1 MTMMPDLPLSE
12 EKPSRTLLGVLVDV
26 SHSMSNNW
34 HNKDGKELPRIEV
47 IRDTL
52 NRKLKE
58 EQMRRRT
65 QQHHLDNIDI
75 FCLGMGFRFPM
86 YIEHDILTCEQEQPL
101 KKQEKTMLID
111 LICDLL
117 ALCEILPSE
126 EKLEDFKERLN
137 RKWQQC
143 TKGILDQ
150 SVIVEDV
157 YADLSDY
164 VRAALHDTAMQKLQR
179 SLRYKLSHRKLPRA
193 FGWASRLLEEYAKS
207 MQEKI
212 TTTAQRAAN
221 QYTDDVFRKTTND
234 FNNNAEKYAAIIQG
248 YLDTFVQSYTASTL
262 QAFTLGFTPT
272 EIVDDLDEKQALLLA
287 ERIYAKLDAEVR
299 NHIALTIKL
308 HQEKL
313 LSAKRSI
320 SASLDKKELNRLTKR
335 FVQKYGWDILKPL
348 IEHTVYNMVSQHFE
362 SQAKK
367 SFPHWIRLAS
377 SREVVRPLTAVA
389 TMLPT
394 IIEEHIYSEEVMFG
408 ATPLRQAI
416 DRAAIRLI
424 DEAYKDHKKVLL
436 IISDGEFREEAE
448 VMVSANLLK
457 RRGVT
462 IISCLIH
469 DRNLL
474 SRIVK
479 GPGKD
484 WPSGAKRMIDLA
496 SEIPE
501 QIGLPDDP
509 DQRRLARSLTGKK
522 LCYQINRSKILD
534 AVIDNV
540 FEENPA
546 LGSDTPQIAGPKK
559 RKKRSPGVKNAAN

>member
-1 MTMMPDLPLSE
+1 
-12 EKPSRTLLGVLVDV
+12 
-26 SHSMSNNW
+26 MSKNW
-34 HNKDGKELPRIEV
+34 HNTDGKELPRIEV
-47 IRDTL
+47 VRDTL

-58 EQMRRRT
+58 EQLRRRT
-65 QQHHLDNIDI
+65 LQHNVENIDV

-86 YIEHDILTCEQEQPL
+86 YIEHDILMCEQEQPL
-101 KKQEKTMLID
+101 KKQEKIMLID

-117 ALCEILPSE
+117 ALGEILPNE

-137 RKWQQC
+137 QKWQQC
-143 TKGILDQ
+143 TKEVLNQ
-150 SVIVEDV
+150 SVIVENV
-157 YADLSDY
+157 YADLVEY
-164 VRAALHDTAMQKLQR
+164 AHAALYDTAMQKHQR
-179 SLRYKLSHRKLPRA
+179 SLRYQLSRRRLPRG
-193 FGWASRLLEEYAKS
+193 FGWVSHLLEEYVKYKD
-207 MQEKI
+207 EKI
-212 TTTAQRAAN
+212 TTTAQIAAN
-221 QYTDDVFRKTTND
+221 QYTDEVFRKTTND
-234 FNNNAEKYAAIIQG
+234 FNKNAEKYAAIIQG
-248 YLDTFVQSYTASTL
+248 YLNKFVQSYTASTL
-262 QAFTLGFTPT
+262 QAFTLGFTPS
-272 EIVDDLDEKQALLLA
+272 EIVEDLDEKQALLLA
-287 ERIYAKLDAEVR
+287 ERIYAKLDDEVR
-299 NHIALTIKL
+299 NHIELTIKL

-313 LSAKRSI
+313 LIAKRSI

-348 IEHTVYNMVSQHFE
+348 IENTVYDMVSQHFE

-377 SREVVRPLTAVA
+377 SREVVRPLNAVA

-424 DEAYKDHKKVLL
+424 EEAYKNHKKVLL

-474 SRIVK
+474 SRIVS
-479 GPGKD
+479 GTGKE
-484 WPSGAKRMIDLA
+484 WPSGAKRMIDIA

-501 QIGLPDDP
+501 QNGLPDDP
-509 DQRRLARSLTGKK
+509 GQKRLARTLTGKK
-522 LCYQINRSKILD
+522 LCYQINHSKILD
-534 AVIDNV
+534 AVIDNI
-540 FEENPA
+540 FEENPPF
-546 LGSDTPQIAGPKK
+546 GRVVTPLAGPKK
-559 RKKRSPGVKNAAN
+559 GKKRSVDVKNAID

>member
-1 MTMMPDLPLSE
+1 MMPDLPLSE

-86 YIEHDILTCEQEQPL
+86 YIEHDILSCEQEQPL
-101 KKQEKTMLID
+101 KKQEKIMLID

-117 ALCEILPSE
+117 ALCEILPNE

-164 VRAALHDTAMQKLQR
+164 LRAALHDTAMQKLQR

-221 QYTDDVFRKTTND
+221 QYTDDVLRKTTND

-262 QAFTLGFTPT
+262 QAFTLGFTPI

-367 SFPHWIRLAS
+367 SLPHWIRLAS

-457 RRGVT
+457 RREVT

-474 SRIVK
+474 S
-479 GPGKD
+479 
-484 WPSGAKRMIDLA
+484 
-496 SEIPE
+496 
-501 QIGLPDDP
+501 
-509 DQRRLARSLTGKK
+509 
-522 LCYQINRSKILD
+522 
-534 AVIDNV
+534 
-540 FEENPA
+540 
-546 LGSDTPQIAGPKK
+546 
-559 RKKRSPGVKNAAN
+559 

>member
-1 MTMMPDLPLSE
+1 MTTMPEMPPTDV
-12 EKPSRTLLGVLVDV
+12 KQSRTLLGVLVDV
-26 SHSMSNNW
+26 SHLMSNNW

-47 IRDTL
+47 VRDTL
-52 NRKLKE
+52 NRKIKE
-58 EQMRRRT
+58 EQMRRKS
-65 QQHHLDNIDI
+65 QQNNLDNIDV

-86 YIEHDILTCEQEQPL
+86 YIEHDILACEQEEPL
-101 KKQEKTMLID
+101 KQQQKTMLID

-117 ALCEILPSE
+117 ALCEILPSA

-143 TKGILDQ
+143 TKDVLDQ

-157 YADLSDY
+157 YADLVDF
-164 VRAALHDTAMQKLQR
+164 VHTALYDTAMEKHQR
-179 SLRYKLSHRKLPRA
+179 SLRYRLSRRRLPRA
-193 FGWASRLLEEYAKS
+193 FGWVSRLVEEYVKYV
-207 MQEKI
+207 QEKI

-221 QYTDDVFRKTTND
+221 QYADEIFRKTTND
-234 FNNNAEKYAAIIQG
+234 FNNNAKKYAATIQG
-248 YLDTFVQSYTASTL
+248 FLNTFVQSYTASTL
-262 QAFTLGFTPT
+262 QAFTLGFTPS
-272 EIVDDLDEKQALLLA
+272 EIVDDLDERQALLLA

-299 NHIALTIKL
+299 EHIALTIKI

-348 IEHTVYNMVSQHFE
+348 IEHTVNNMVSQHFE
-362 SQAKK
+362 IQAKK

-377 SREVVRPLTAVA
+377 SREIVRPLNAVV
-389 TMLPT
+389 TILPT

-408 ATPLRQAI
+408 TTPLRQAL

-436 IISDGEFREEAE
+436 VISDGEFREEAE
-448 VMVSANLLK
+448 IMVSANLLK

-474 SRIVK
+474 SRIVS
-479 GPGKD
+479 GPRKE
-484 WPSGAKRMIDLA
+484 WPSGAKRMIDIA

-501 QIGLPDDP
+501 QNGLPDDP
-509 DQRRLARSLTGKK
+509 GKRRLARTLTGKK
-522 LCYQINRSKILD
+522 LCYQINHSKTLD

-540 FEENPA
+540 FEENPT
-546 LGSDTPQIAGPKK
+546 LGSGAVQLAGPKK
-559 RKKRSPGVKNAAN
+559 RKKRSVV

>member
-1 MTMMPDLPLSE
+1 MTMMPDIPLSE

-34 HNKDGKELPRIEV
+34 HNKNGKELPRIEV
-47 IRDTL
+47 VRDTL

-65 QQHHLDNIDI
+65 QQNNLDNIDV

-117 ALCEILPSE
+117 ALCEILPSK
-126 EKLEDFKERLN
+126 EKLGDFKERLN
-137 RKWQQC
+137 QKWQQC
-143 TKGILDQ
+143 TKDVLDQ

-157 YADLSDY
+157 HADLVDY
-164 VRAALHDTAMQKLQR
+164 VHAALYDTAMQKHQR
-179 SLRYKLSHRKLPRA
+179 SLRYRFSHRKLPRG
-193 FGWASRLLEEYAKS
+193 FRWVSGLLEEYAKYKD
-207 MQEKI
+207 EKI
-212 TTTAQRAAN
+212 TTTAQSAAN
-221 QYTDDVFRKTTND
+221 QYADDVVRKTTND
-234 FNNNAEKYAAIIQG
+234 FTNNAEKYAAIIQG
-248 YLDTFVQSYTASTL
+248 YLDTFVQMYTASTL
-262 QAFTLGFTPT
+262 QAFTLGFTPS
-272 EIVDDLDEKQALLLA
+272 EIVDDLDEKQALSIA
-287 ERIYAKLDAEVR
+287 GRIYVKLDSEVKK
-299 NHIALTIKL
+299 HIELTIKL
-308 HQEKL
+308 YQEKL
-313 LSAKRSI
+313 LLAKRSI
-320 SASLDKKELNRLTKR
+320 SASLDKKELNRLTR
-335 FVQKYGWDILKPL
+335 RLVQKYGWDILKPL
-348 IEHTVYNMVSQHFE
+348 IEHTVYDMVSQHFE

-377 SREVVRPLTAVA
+377 AREIVRPLTAVSH
-389 TMLPT
+389 MLPN

-416 DRAAIRLI
+416 DRAAIRFI

-474 SRIVK
+474 SRIVR
-479 GPGKD
+479 GLGQD
-484 WPSGAKRMIDLA
+484 WPSGAKRMIDIA

-501 QIGLPDDP
+501 QNGLPDDP
-509 DQRRLARSLTGKK
+509 DQKRLARTLTGKK
-522 LCYQINRSKILD
+522 LCYQINHSKILD

-559 RKKRSPGVKNAAN
+559 RKKRSVGVKNAVN

>member
-1 MTMMPDLPLSE
+1 MMPDLPLSE
-12 EKPSRTLLGVLVDV
+12 EKLSHTLFGILVDV

-34 HNKDGKELPRIEV
+34 HNKDGKKLPRIEV
-47 IRDTL
+47 VRDTL
-52 NRKLKE
+52 NRKIKE

-65 QQHHLDNIDI
+65 QQNNLDNIDV

-86 YIEHDILTCEQEQPL
+86 YIEHDILTCEQEEPL
-101 KKQEKTMLID
+101 KQQQKTMLID

-117 ALCEILPSE
+117 ALCEILPSA

-137 RKWQQC
+137 GKWQQC
-143 TKGILDQ
+143 TKDVLDQ
-150 SVIVEDV
+150 SVITEDV
-157 YADLSDY
+157 YADLVDY
-164 VRAALHDTAMQKLQR
+164 VRAALYDTAMQKHQR
-179 SLRYKLSHRKLPRA
+179 SLRYRLSHHKLPPG
-193 FGWASRLLEEYAKS
+193 FGWASRLVEEYTKY
-207 MQEKI
+207 MLEKI

-221 QYTDDVFRKTTND
+221 QYADEVFRKTTND
-234 FNNNAEKYAAIIQG
+234 FNNNAKKYAAIIQG

-262 QAFTLGFTPT
+262 QAFTLGFTSS

-299 NHIALTIKL
+299 AHIALTIKM

-362 SQAKK
+362 SQAKN

-377 SREVVRPLTAVA
+377 SREVVRPLNAVA

-394 IIEEHIYSEEVMFG
+394 IIEEHIYSEDVMFG

-474 SRIVK
+474 SRVVG
-479 GPGKD
+479 GPRKE
-484 WPSGAKRMIDLA
+484 WPSGAKRMIDIA

-501 QIGLPDDP
+501 QNELSDDP
-509 DQRRLARSLTGKK
+509 GKKRLARTLTGKK
-522 LCYQINRSKILD
+522 LCYQINHSKILD

-540 FEENPA
+540 FEENPT
-546 LGSDTPQIAGPKK
+546 LGSGAAQLTGPKR
-559 RKKRSPGVKNAAN
+559 RKKRSVGAKNPIN

>member
-1 MTMMPDLPLSE
+1 MTMMPDIPLSE

-34 HNKDGKELPRIEV
+34 HNKNGKELPRIEV
-47 IRDTL
+47 VRDTL

-65 QQHHLDNIDI
+65 QQNNLDNIDV

-117 ALCEILPSE
+117 ALCEILPSK
-126 EKLEDFKERLN
+126 EKLGDFKERLN
-137 RKWQQC
+137 QKWQQC
-143 TKGILDQ
+143 TKDVLDQ

-157 YADLSDY
+157 HADLVDY
-164 VRAALHDTAMQKLQR
+164 VHAALYDTAMQKHQR
-179 SLRYKLSHRKLPRA
+179 SLRYRFSHRKLPRG
-193 FGWASRLLEEYAKS
+193 FRWVSGLLEEYAKYKD
-207 MQEKI
+207 EKI
-212 TTTAQRAAN
+212 TTTAQSAAN
-221 QYTDDVFRKTTND
+221 QYADDVVRKTTND
-234 FNNNAEKYAAIIQG
+234 FTNNAEKYAAIIQG
-248 YLDTFVQSYTASTL
+248 YLDTFVQLYTASTL
-262 QAFTLGFTPT
+262 QAFTLGFTPS
-272 EIVDDLDEKQALLLA
+272 EIVDDLDEKQALSIA
-287 ERIYAKLDAEVR
+287 GRIYVKLDSEVKK
-299 NHIALTIKL
+299 HIELTIKL
-308 HQEKL
+308 YQEKL
-313 LSAKRSI
+313 LLAKRSI
-320 SASLDKKELNRLTKR
+320 SASLDKKELNRLTR
-335 FVQKYGWDILKPL
+335 RLVQKYGWDILKPL
-348 IEHTVYNMVSQHFE
+348 IEDTVYDMVSQHFE

-377 SREVVRPLTAVA
+377 AREIVRPLTAVSH
-389 TMLPT
+389 MLPN

-416 DRAAIRLI
+416 DRAAIRFI

-474 SRIVK
+474 SRIVR
-479 GPGKD
+479 GLGQD
-484 WPSGAKRMIDLA
+484 WPSGAKRMIDIA

-501 QIGLPDDP
+501 QNGLPDDP
-509 DQRRLARSLTGKK
+509 DQKRLARTLTGKK
-522 LCYQINRSKILD
+522 LCYQINHSKILD

-559 RKKRSPGVKNAAN
+559 RKKRSVVVKNAVN